1 MINMAVISLKDI
13 IKYLVKIT
21 IIIAIVVGLTRYFLS
36 IKNNVENPNN
46 SGEVSKATSE
56 SSGKES
62 SSEVTTEKSN
72 GEATTGEDNNGSNKT
87 EEANESNKNNLNS
100 WQNFLSC
107 LDISIPAMAQVNS
120 KENNSAPKE
129 NKTIEDILSVNLG
142 VIDNLKSSSDS
153 KQMAE
158 KNVDNENST
167 NNDGNNEGDENKDND
182 SNSLEN
188 IEHAET
194 GLKTEVLESNVSPRY
209 SQEYYGVKIRNETDY
224 KLTNEVLDP
233 TSLEINTN
241 NIIIYQTHSCESYT
255 ASEKYQY
262 KQTGNFRTTDKNFS
276 VIRVGRE
283 LTNQLKSYGYNVIHD
298 ENYHDYPSYTGSY
311 TSSLNTVT
319 KLLEENKDTDIVID
333 VHRDAVGDNTYAPTV
348 KIGDEYA
355 AQIMFVVGGNGSS
368 IPHPEWQ
375 QNLKFA
381 IKVQEK
387 AEELYPGLFRPI
399 ILRESGYNQQV
410 SKAASL
416 IEVGATGNTLD
427 QCLVSMKYLAKVLDE
442 VLGN

>member
-167 NNDGNNEGDENKDND
+167 NNDGNNEADENKDDD

-188 IEHAET
+188 IEHAEI

-368 IPHPEWQ
+368 IAHPEWQ

-381 IKVQEK
+381 IKVQQK
-387 AEELYPGLFRPI
+387 ANELYPGLFRPI

>member
-62 SSEVTTEKSN
+62 GSEVTTEKSN

-167 NNDGNNEGDENKDND
+167 NNDGNNEADENKDDD

-188 IEHAET
+188 IEHAEI

-233 TSLEINTN
+233 TSLEINKN

-381 IKVQEK
+381 IKVQQK
-387 AEELYPGLFRPI
+387 ANELYPGLFRPI

>member
-167 NNDGNNEGDENKDND
+167 NNDGNNEADENKDDD

-188 IEHAET
+188 IEHAEI

-381 IKVQEK
+381 IKVQQK
-387 AEELYPGLFRPI
+387 ANELYPGLFRPI

>member
-1 MINMAVISLKDI
+1 MINMAVINLKDI

-62 SSEVTTEKSN
+62 GSEVTAEKSN
-72 GEATTGEDNNGSNKT
+72 GEATTGEDNNSSNKT

-167 NNDGNNEGDENKDND
+167 NNDGNNEADENKDDD

-188 IEHAET
+188 IEHAEI
-194 GLKTEVLESNVSPRY
+194 GLKTEVVESNVSPRY

-381 IKVQEK
+381 IKVQQK
-387 AEELYPGLFRPI
+387 ANELYPGLFRPI

>member
-21 IIIAIVVGLTRYFLS
+21 IIIAVVVGLTRYFLS
-36 IKNNVENPNN
+36 VKNNAENSN
-46 SGEVSKATSE
+46 SSEKSSEAETTSE
-56 SSGKES
+56 TKNEN
-62 SSEVTTEKSN
+62 SSENSN
-72 GEATTGEDNNGSNKT
+72 Q
-87 EEANESNKNNLNS
+87 NNLES
-100 WQNFLSC
+100 KWKNFLSC
-107 LDISIPAMAQVNS
+107 LDISIPAIAQVNG
-120 KENNSAPKE
+120 KENNNNSPKE
-129 NKTIEDILSVNLG
+129 NKAIEDILSVNLG
-142 VIDNLKSSSDS
+142 VIDNLKSNSDS

-158 KNVDNENST
+158 KKVEN
-167 NNDGNNEGDENKDND
+167 GNNTESNNEQNNID
-182 SNSLEN
+182 SSSEN

-194 GLKTEVLESNVSPRY
+194 GVKTEVLESNVSPRY

-233 TSLEINTN
+233 TSLKINTD

-262 KQTGNFRTTDKNFS
+262 KQTGNFRTTDKNYS
-276 VIRVGRE
+276 VIRVGKE
-283 LTNQLKSYGYNVIHD
+283 LTDQLKSYGFNVIHD
-298 ENYHDYPSYTGSY
+298 QNYHDYPSYTGSY
-311 TSSLNTVT
+311 SSSLNTVT
-319 KLLEENKDTDIVID
+319 KLLEENKNTDIVID
-333 VHRDAVGDNTYAPTV
+333 VHRDAVGDNTYAPIV

-368 IPHPEWQ
+368 MPHTEWQ

-381 IKVQEK
+381 IKVQQK
-387 AEELYPGLFRPI
+387 ANELYPGLFRPI
-399 ILRESGYNQQV
+399 ILRYSGYNQQV

-427 QCLVSMKYLAKVLDE
+427 QCLVSMKYLAKVLE
-442 VLGN
+442 EALRN

>member
-62 SSEVTTEKSN
+62 GSEVTTEKSN

-158 KNVDNENST
+158 KNVNNENGTDNE
-167 NNDGNNEGDENKDND
+167 GNNEVDENKDDD

-188 IEHAET
+188 IEHAEI

-348 KIGDEYA
+348 KVGDEYA

-381 IKVQEK
+381 IKVQQK
-387 AEELYPGLFRPI
+387 ANELYPGLFRPI

>member
-62 SSEVTTEKSN
+62 GSEVTAEKSN
-72 GEATTGEDNNGSNKT
+72 GEATTGEDNNSSNKT

-167 NNDGNNEGDENKDND
+167 NNDGNNEADENKDDD

-188 IEHAET
+188 IEHAEI

-333 VHRDAVGDNTYAPTV
+333 VHRDAVGDNIYAPTV

-381 IKVQEK
+381 IKVQQK
-387 AEELYPGLFRPI
+387 ANELYPGLFRPI

>member
-62 SSEVTTEKSN
+62 GSEVTAEKSN
-72 GEATTGEDNNGSNKT
+72 GEATTGEDNNSSNKT

-120 KENNSAPKE
+120 KENNNAPKE
-129 NKTIEDILSVNLG
+129 NKIIEDILSVNLG

-158 KNVDNENST
+158 KNVNNENGTDNE
-167 NNDGNNEGDENKDND
+167 GNNEVDENKDDD

-188 IEHAET
+188 IEHAEI
-194 GLKTEVLESNVSPRY
+194 GLKTEVLDSNVSPRY

-381 IKVQEK
+381 IKVQQK
-387 AEELYPGLFRPI
+387 ANELYPGLFRPI

>member
-167 NNDGNNEGDENKDND
+167 NNDGNNEADENKDDD

-188 IEHAET
+188 IEHAEI
-194 GLKTEVLESNVSPRY
+194 GLKTEVVESNVSPRY

-381 IKVQEK
+381 IKVQQK
-387 AEELYPGLFRPI
+387 ANELYPGLFRPI

>member
-36 IKNNVENPNN
+36 IKNNVENSNN

-62 SSEVTTEKSN
+62 GS
-72 GEATTGEDNNGSNKT
+72 EATTGEDNYSSSKT

-120 KENNSAPKE
+120 KENNNAPKE

-167 NNDGNNEGDENKDND
+167 DNRSNTEDDENKDNN

-194 GLKTEVLESNVSPRY
+194 GLKTEVLDSNVSPRY

-381 IKVQEK
+381 IKVQQK
-387 AEELYPGLFRPI
+387 ANELYPGLFRPI

>member
-62 SSEVTTEKSN
+62 GSEVTAEKSN

-188 IEHAET
+188 IEHAEI

-311 TSSLNTVT
+311 TSSLDTVT

-381 IKVQEK
+381 IKVQQK
-387 AEELYPGLFRPI
+387 ANELYPGLFRPI

>member
-62 SSEVTTEKSN
+62 GSEVTAEKSN

-158 KNVDNENST
+158 KNVNNENGTDNE
-167 NNDGNNEGDENKDND
+167 GNNEGDENKDDD

-241 NIIIYQTHSCESYT
+241 NIMIYQTHSCESYT

-381 IKVQEK
+381 IKVQQK
-387 AEELYPGLFRPI
+387 ANELYPGLFRPI

>member
-158 KNVDNENST
+158 KNVNNENGTDNE
-167 NNDGNNEGDENKDND
+167 GNNEVDENKDND

-194 GLKTEVLESNVSPRY
+194 GLKTEVLDSNVSPRY

-381 IKVQEK
+381 IKVQQK
-387 AEELYPGLFRPI
+387 ANELYPGLFRPI

>member
-21 IIIAIVVGLTRYFLS
+21 IIIAVVVGLTRYFLS
-36 IKNNVENPNN
+36 VKNNAENSNSSEKSSEAETTSETEVENGSDTKTEN
-46 SGEVSKATSE
+46 
-56 SSGKES
+56 
-62 SSEVTTEKSN
+62 SSENSN
-72 GEATTGEDNNGSNKT
+72 Q
-87 EEANESNKNNLNS
+87 NNLES
-100 WQNFLSC
+100 KWKNFLSC
-107 LDISIPAMAQVNS
+107 LDISIPAIAQVNG
-120 KENNSAPKE
+120 KENNNNSPKE
-129 NKTIEDILSVNLG
+129 NKAIEDILSVNLG
-142 VIDNLKSSSDS
+142 VIDNLKSNSDS

-158 KNVDNENST
+158 KKVEN
-167 NNDGNNEGDENKDND
+167 GNNTESNNEQNNID
-182 SNSLEN
+182 SSSEN

-194 GLKTEVLESNVSPRY
+194 GVKTEVLESNVSPRY

-233 TSLEINTN
+233 TSLKINTD

-262 KQTGNFRTTDKNFS
+262 KQTGNFRTTDKNYS
-276 VIRVGRE
+276 VIRVGKE
-283 LTNQLKSYGYNVIHD
+283 LTDQLKSYGFNVIHD
-298 ENYHDYPSYTGSY
+298 QNYHDYPSYTGSY
-311 TSSLNTVT
+311 SSSLNTVT
-319 KLLEENKDTDIVID
+319 KLLEENKNTDIVID

-368 IPHPEWQ
+368 IPHTEWQ

-381 IKVQEK
+381 IKVQQK
-387 AEELYPGLFRPI
+387 ANELYPGLFRPI
-399 ILRESGYNQQV
+399 ILRYSGYNQQV

-427 QCLVSMKYLAKVLDE
+427 QCLVSMKYLAKVLE
-442 VLGN
+442 EALRN

>member
-62 SSEVTTEKSN
+62 GSEVTAEKSN
-72 GEATTGEDNNGSNKT
+72 GEATTGEDNNSSNKT

-167 NNDGNNEGDENKDND
+167 NNDGNNEADENKDDD

-188 IEHAET
+188 IEHAEI

-209 SQEYYGVKIRNETDY
+209 SQEYYGVKIRLP
-224 KLTNEVLDP
+224 K
-233 TSLEINTN
+233 
-241 NIIIYQTHSCESYT
+241 
-255 ASEKYQY
+255 
-262 KQTGNFRTTDKNFS
+262 G
-276 VIRVGRE
+276 
-283 LTNQLKSYGYNVIHD
+283 
-298 ENYHDYPSYTGSY
+298 
-311 TSSLNTVT
+311 
-319 KLLEENKDTDIVID
+319 
-333 VHRDAVGDNTYAPTV
+333 
-348 KIGDEYA
+348 
-355 AQIMFVVGGNGSS
+355 
-368 IPHPEWQ
+368 
-375 QNLKFA
+375 
-381 IKVQEK
+381 
-387 AEELYPGLFRPI
+387 
-399 ILRESGYNQQV
+399 
-410 SKAASL
+410 
-416 IEVGATGNTLD
+416 
-427 QCLVSMKYLAKVLDE
+427 
-442 VLGN
+442 

>member
-62 SSEVTTEKSN
+62 GSEVTTEKSN

-158 KNVDNENST
+158 KNVNNENGTDNE
-167 NNDGNNEGDENKDND
+167 GNNEVDENKDND

-194 GLKTEVLESNVSPRY
+194 GLKTEVLDSNVSPRY

-233 TSLEINTN
+233 TSLEININ

-319 KLLEENKDTDIVID
+319 KLLEENKDTDIVVD

-348 KIGDEYA
+348 KIGDEYV

-381 IKVQEK
+381 IKVQQK
-387 AEELYPGLFRPI
+387 ANELYPGLFRPI

>member
-62 SSEVTTEKSN
+62 GSEVTTEKSN

-158 KNVDNENST
+158 KNVNNENGTDNE
-167 NNDGNNEGDENKDND
+167 GNNEGDENKDND

-194 GLKTEVLESNVSPRY
+194 GLKTEVLDSNVSPRY

-311 TSSLNTVT
+311 TSSLDTVT

-381 IKVQEK
+381 IKVQQK
-387 AEELYPGLFRPI
+387 ANELYPGLFRPI

>member
-62 SSEVTTEKSN
+62 GSEVTAEKSN
-72 GEATTGEDNNGSNKT
+72 GEATTGEDNNSSNKT

-158 KNVDNENST
+158 KNVNNENGTDNE
-167 NNDGNNEGDENKDND
+167 GNNEGDENKDND

-194 GLKTEVLESNVSPRY
+194 GLKTEVLDSNVSPRY

-348 KIGDEYA
+348 KVGDEYA

-381 IKVQEK
+381 IKVQQK
-387 AEELYPGLFRPI
+387 ANELYPGLFRPI

>member
-62 SSEVTTEKSN
+62 GSEVTTEKSN

-158 KNVDNENST
+158 KNVNNENGTDNE
-167 NNDGNNEGDENKDND
+167 GNNEVDENKDDD

-188 IEHAET
+188 IEHAEI

-381 IKVQEK
+381 IKVQQK
-387 AEELYPGLFRPI
+387 ANELYPGLFRPI

>member
-62 SSEVTTEKSN
+62 GSEVTAEKSN
-72 GEATTGEDNNGSNKT
+72 GEATTGEDNNSSNKT

-167 NNDGNNEGDENKDND
+167 NNDGNNEADENKDDD

-188 IEHAET
+188 IEHAEI

-233 TSLEINTN
+233 TSFEINTN

-319 KLLEENKDTDIVID
+319 KLLEENKDTDIVVD

-381 IKVQEK
+381 IKVQQK
-387 AEELYPGLFRPI
+387 ANELYPGLFRPI

>member
-62 SSEVTTEKSN
+62 GSEVTTEKSN

-158 KNVDNENST
+158 KNVNNENGTDNE
-167 NNDGNNEGDENKDND
+167 GNNEVDENKDND

-194 GLKTEVLESNVSPRY
+194 GIKTEVLESNVSPRY

-381 IKVQEK
+381 IKVQQK
-387 AEELYPGLFRPI
+387 ANELYPGLFRPI

>member
-62 SSEVTTEKSN
+62 GSEVTAEKSN
-72 GEATTGEDNNGSNKT
+72 GEATTGEDNNSSNKT

-167 NNDGNNEGDENKDND
+167 NNDGNNEADENKDDD

-188 IEHAET
+188 IEHAEI

-311 TSSLNTVT
+311 TSSLDTVT

-381 IKVQEK
+381 IKVQQK
-387 AEELYPGLFRPI
+387 ANELYPGLFRPI

>member
-62 SSEVTTEKSN
+62 GSEVTAEKSN
-72 GEATTGEDNNGSNKT
+72 GEATTGEDNNSSNKT

-167 NNDGNNEGDENKDND
+167 NNDGNNEADENKDDD

-188 IEHAET
+188 IEHAEI

-311 TSSLNTVT
+311 TSSLNTVS

-381 IKVQEK
+381 IKVQQK
-387 AEELYPGLFRPI
+387 ANELYPGLFRPI

>member
-62 SSEVTTEKSN
+62 GSEVTTEKSN
-72 GEATTGEDNNGSNKT
+72 GEATTGEDNNSSNKT

-158 KNVDNENST
+158 KNVNNENGTDNE
-167 NNDGNNEGDENKDND
+167 GNNEVDENKDND

-194 GLKTEVLESNVSPRY
+194 GLKTEVLDSNVSPRY

-381 IKVQEK
+381 IKVQQK
-387 AEELYPGLFRPI
+387 ANELYPGLFRPI

>member
-62 SSEVTTEKSN
+62 GSEVTTEKSN

-167 NNDGNNEGDENKDND
+167 NNDGNNEADENKDDD

-188 IEHAET
+188 IEHAEI

-233 TSLEINTN
+233 TSLKINTN

-381 IKVQEK
+381 IKVQQK
-387 AEELYPGLFRPI
+387 ANELYPGLFRPI

>member
-62 SSEVTTEKSN
+62 GSEVTTEKSN

-158 KNVDNENST
+158 KNVNNENGTDNE
-167 NNDGNNEGDENKDND
+167 GNNEGDENKDND

-194 GLKTEVLESNVSPRY
+194 GLKTEVLDSNVSPRY

-381 IKVQEK
+381 IKVQQK
-387 AEELYPGLFRPI
+387 ANELYPGLFRPI

>member
-62 SSEVTTEKSN
+62 GSEVTTEKSN

-158 KNVDNENST
+158 KNVNNENGTDNE
-167 NNDGNNEGDENKDND
+167 GNNEGDENKDND

-319 KLLEENKDTDIVID
+319 KLLEENKDTDIVVD

-381 IKVQEK
+381 IKVQQK
-387 AEELYPGLFRPI
+387 ANELYPGLFRPI

>member
-62 SSEVTTEKSN
+62 GSEVTAEKSN
-72 GEATTGEDNNGSNKT
+72 GEATTGEDNNSSNKT

-158 KNVDNENST
+158 KNVNNENGTDNE
-167 NNDGNNEGDENKDND
+167 GNNEGDENKDND

-194 GLKTEVLESNVSPRY
+194 GLKTEVLDSNVSPRY

-381 IKVQEK
+381 IKVQQK
-387 AEELYPGLFRPI
+387 ANELYPGLFRPI

>member
-62 SSEVTTEKSN
+62 GSEVTTEKSN

-158 KNVDNENST
+158 KNVNNENGTDNE
-167 NNDGNNEGDENKDND
+167 GNNEGDENKDND

-381 IKVQEK
+381 IKVQQK
-387 AEELYPGLFRPI
+387 ANELYPGLFRPI

-427 QCLVSMKYLAKVLDE
+427 QCLVSMKYLAKILDE

>member
-62 SSEVTTEKSN
+62 GSEVTAEKSN
-72 GEATTGEDNNGSNKT
+72 GEATTGEDNNSSNKT

-158 KNVDNENST
+158 KNVNNENGTDNE
-167 NNDGNNEGDENKDND
+167 GNNEGDENKDND

-381 IKVQEK
+381 IKVQQK
-387 AEELYPGLFRPI
+387 ANELYPGLFRPI

-427 QCLVSMKYLAKVLDE
+427 QCLVSMKYLAKILDE

>member
-21 IIIAIVVGLTRYFLS
+21 IIITIVVGLTRYFLS
-36 IKNNVENPNN
+36 VKNNKENN
-46 SGEVSKATSE
+46 SSIEKSSEAEVISENNSKDIN
-56 SSGKES
+56 KS
-62 SSEVTTEKSN
+62 SSEVKRENQSESKGTN
-72 GEATTGEDNNGSNKT
+72 EDNKQLKL
-87 EEANESNKNNLNS
+87 ENS

-107 LDISIPAMAQVNS
+107 LDISIPAISQINN
-120 KENNSAPKE
+120 KENSSSPKE

-142 VIDNLKSSSDS
+142 VIDNLNSDKNN

-158 KNVDNENST
+158 KDAEDVNTNNVGNNGENSNEI
-167 NNDGNNEGDENKDND
+167 NNKP
-182 SNSLEN
+182 SEN

-233 TSLEINTN
+233 SKLEINKD

-283 LTNQLKSYGYNVIHD
+283 LTEQLKSYGYNIIHD

-319 KLLEENKDTDIVID
+319 KLLEENKNTDIVID
-333 VHRDAVGDNTYAPTV
+333 VHRDAVGDNKYAPTV

-368 IPHPEWQ
+368 IPHPKWQ

-381 IKVQEK
+381 IKVQQK
-387 AEELYPGLFRPI
+387 ANEMYPGLFKPI

-427 QCLVSMKYLAKVLDE
+427 QCLISMKYLAKVLDE
-442 VLGN
+442 VLEN

>member
-62 SSEVTTEKSN
+62 GSEVTAEKSN
-72 GEATTGEDNNGSNKT
+72 GEATTGEDNNSSNKT

-167 NNDGNNEGDENKDND
+167 NNDGDNEADENKDDD

-188 IEHAET
+188 IEHAEI

-381 IKVQEK
+381 IKVQQK
-387 AEELYPGLFRPI
+387 ANELYPGLFRPI

>member
-62 SSEVTTEKSN
+62 GSEVTTEKSN

-167 NNDGNNEGDENKDND
+167 NNDGNNEGDENKDDD

-188 IEHAET
+188 IEHAEI

-381 IKVQEK
+381 IKVQQK
-387 AEELYPGLFRPI
+387 ANELYPGLFRPI

>member
-142 VIDNLKSSSDS
+142 VKDNLKSSSDS

-381 IKVQEK
+381 IKVQQK
-387 AEELYPGLFRPI
+387 ANELYPGLFRPI

>member
-21 IIIAIVVGLTRYFLS
+21 IIITIVVGLTRYFLS
-36 IKNNVENPNN
+36 VKNNKENN
-46 SGEVSKATSE
+46 SSIEKSSEAEVISENNSKDIN
-56 SSGKES
+56 KS
-62 SSEVTTEKSN
+62 SSEVKRENQSESKGTNEDRN
-72 GEATTGEDNNGSNKT
+72 EDNKQLKL
-87 EEANESNKNNLNS
+87 ENS

-107 LDISIPAMAQVNS
+107 LDISIPAISQINN
-120 KENNSAPKE
+120 KENSSSPKE

-142 VIDNLKSSSDS
+142 VIDNLNSDKNN

-158 KNVDNENST
+158 KDAEDVNTNNVGNNGENSNEI
-167 NNDGNNEGDENKDND
+167 NNKP
-182 SNSLEN
+182 SEN

-233 TSLEINTN
+233 SKLEINKD

-283 LTNQLKSYGYNVIHD
+283 LTEQLKSYGYNIIHD

-319 KLLEENKDTDIVID
+319 KLLEENKNTDIVID
-333 VHRDAVGDNTYAPTV
+333 VHRDAVGDNKYAPTV

-368 IPHPEWQ
+368 IPHPKWQ

-381 IKVQEK
+381 IKVQQK
-387 AEELYPGLFRPI
+387 ANEMYPGLFKPI

-427 QCLVSMKYLAKVLDE
+427 QCLISMKYLGKVLDE
-442 VLGN
+442 VLSN

>member
-56 SSGKES
+56 SSGKKS
-62 SSEVTTEKSN
+62 GSEVTTEKSN

-158 KNVDNENST
+158 KNVNNENGTDNE
-167 NNDGNNEGDENKDND
+167 GNNEGDENKDND

-194 GLKTEVLESNVSPRY
+194 GLKTEVLDSNVSPRY

-381 IKVQEK
+381 IKVQQK
-387 AEELYPGLFRPI
+387 ANELYPGLFRPI

>member
-62 SSEVTTEKSN
+62 GSEVTTEKSN

-158 KNVDNENST
+158 KNVNNENGTDNE
-167 NNDGNNEGDENKDND
+167 GNNEGDENKDND

-333 VHRDAVGDNTYAPTV
+333 VHRDAVGDNTYAPTI

-381 IKVQEK
+381 IKVQQK
-387 AEELYPGLFRPI
+387 ANELYPGLFRPI